1 MYANEIRTQEEFDQA
16 FAAAL
21 KTAMKDKYSL
31 VVNPELQK
39 VLKTNGEQDAI
50 TVRFENSCIAPTL
63 YTRQIYDDF
72 KNGVPLEEM
81 AGRSADVLFAA
92 HMQSPELP
100 QFTIEEAKKH
110 ITLTL
115 LNTVRN
121 TELLKQVPHTEILE
135 GELSIVPRW
144 YISDDASFIVTRDI
158 ARELKLTDEEV
169 IKIGQEHIDAQKF
182 EIKSIQQALADSI
195 GADSVDSFPP
205 MEAPF
210 MVVTSETGIR
220 GANAMLSKDTLDRV
234 HELIG
239 DYIVIGSSI
248 HEFLALP
255 KSSDMDPI
263 EIRNIVYDI
272 NRNILSDEDFLT
284 DCIYLYDGNSL
295 KLIGDT
301 LTLDEARVEGPRMEH
316 PTMKMSF

>member
-1 MYANEIRTQEEFDQA
+1 
-16 FAAAL
+16 
-21 KTAMKDKYSL
+21 
-31 VVNPELQK
+31 
-39 VLKTNGEQDAI
+39 
-50 TVRFENSCIAPTL
+50 
-63 YTRQIYDDF
+63 
-72 KNGVPLEEM
+72 
-81 AGRSADVLFAA
+81 
-92 HMQSPELP
+92 
-100 QFTIEEAKKH
+100 
-110 ITLTL
+110 
-115 LNTVRN
+115 
-121 TELLKQVPHTEILE
+121 
-135 GELSIVPRW
+135 
-144 YISDDASFIVTRDI
+144 
-158 ARELKLTDEEV
+158 
-169 IKIGQEHIDAQKF
+169 
-182 EIKSIQQALADSI
+182 
-195 GADSVDSFPP
+195 
-205 MEAPF
+205 
-210 MVVTSETGIR
+210 
-220 GANAMLSKDTLDRV
+220 MLSKDTLDRV